1 MRSFRITLFFQD
13 PMSGIFDYHVKES
26 GVNTKSYYQNI
37 QKCMNECAKKIGKY
51 QLLFSFYE
59 KLAAVLADKAD
70 LGMCIKSAYDRSDRA
85 ALKDIS
91 QNVIPGI
98 ICNLT
103 DMKSSREKIWMN
115 DAKPFGYE
123 ILDIKIGGVITRLKS
138 TGYRIDNY
146 LNGNVLR
153 LEELEEERL
162 PYFTKG
168 IKNVNSNENGAAA
181 LSLRLFCYAR
191 FMAVK
196 NPYAE
201 THDWVYENE
210 LTSAQANQYVFRL
223 LDGSTEK
230 PSMDMLIRKLKSV
243 RLVRDSEMNGRKI
256 YVIKFTD
263 IEMEE
268 LMNKSIIDK
277 PSEKLLK
284 EKKSSVKKEREEVVN
299 SSWKDIFL
307 KNSKGENLQML
318 RYWFYIQYNAEK
330 NGKKYVSRSL
340 ALSESAIE
348 YVYRGI
354 PKRMEVL
361 QDLFAQMKQMKLVK
375 EDVVKNE
382 IVVRP
387 AKLEGLEIKNYI
399 KDKPVDLMS
408 FNYTNV

>member
-1 MRSFRITLFFQD
+1 M
-13 PMSGIFDYHVKES
+13 
-26 GVNTKSYYQNI
+26 
-37 QKCMNECAKKIGKY
+37 
-51 QLLFSFYE
+51 
-59 KLAAVLADKAD
+59 
-70 LGMCIKSAYDRSDRA
+70 
-85 ALKDIS
+85 
-91 QNVIPGI
+91 
-98 ICNLT
+98 
-103 DMKSSREKIWMN
+103 
-115 DAKPFGYE
+115 
-123 ILDIKIGGVITRLKS
+123 
-138 TGYRIDNY
+138 
-146 LNGNVLR
+146 
-153 LEELEEERL
+153 
-162 PYFTKG
+162 
-168 IKNVNSNENGAAA
+168 
-181 LSLRLFCYAR
+181 
-191 FMAVK
+191 
-196 NPYAE
+196 
-201 THDWVYENE
+201 
-210 LTSAQANQYVFRL
+210 
-223 LDGSTEK
+223 STER

-318 RYWFYIQYNAEK
+318 RFWFYIQYNAEK

>member
-1 MRSFRITLFFQD
+1 ML
-13 PMSGIFDYHVKES
+13 
-26 GVNTKSYYQNI
+26 
-37 QKCMNECAKKIGKY
+37 
-51 QLLFSFYE
+51 
-59 KLAAVLADKAD
+59 
-70 LGMCIKSAYDRSDRA
+70 
-85 ALKDIS
+85 
-91 QNVIPGI
+91 
-98 ICNLT
+98 
-103 DMKSSREKIWMN
+103 MKNRER
-115 DAKPFGYE
+115 F
-123 ILDIKIGGVITRLKS
+123 
-138 TGYRIDNY
+138 
-146 LNGNVLR
+146 
-153 LEELEEERL
+153 
-162 PYFTKG
+162 

-210 LTSAQANQYVFRL
+210 LTSVQANQYVFRL
-223 LDGSTEK
+223 LDGSTER

-284 EKKSSVKKEREEVVN
+284 EKKSSVKK
-299 SSWKDIFL
+299 
-307 KNSKGENLQML
+307 NSKGENLQML
-318 RYWFYIQYNAEK
+318 RFWFYIQYNAEK

-361 QDLFAQMKQMKLVK
+361 QDLFAQMKQIKLVK

>member
-1 MRSFRITLFFQD
+1 ML
-13 PMSGIFDYHVKES
+13 
-26 GVNTKSYYQNI
+26 
-37 QKCMNECAKKIGKY
+37 
-51 QLLFSFYE
+51 
-59 KLAAVLADKAD
+59 
-70 LGMCIKSAYDRSDRA
+70 
-85 ALKDIS
+85 
-91 QNVIPGI
+91 
-98 ICNLT
+98 
-103 DMKSSREKIWMN
+103 MKNRER
-115 DAKPFGYE
+115 F
-123 ILDIKIGGVITRLKS
+123 
-138 TGYRIDNY
+138 
-146 LNGNVLR
+146 
-153 LEELEEERL
+153 
-162 PYFTKG
+162 

-210 LTSAQANQYVFRL
+210 LTSVQANQYVFRL
-223 LDGSTEK
+223 LDGSTER

-263 IEMEE
+263 IEM
-268 LMNKSIIDK
+268 
-277 PSEKLLK
+277 EKLLK

-318 RYWFYIQYNAEK
+318 RFWFYIQYNAEK